1 MVGICH
7 LCAPQSTENPPCAA
21 GFFRDFNAFDVVM
34 VLPGRVTHPSRDHV
48 RDRLTQLL
56 CEIAKIPPE
65 AISEKATVD
74 EQLRMESVAFIE
86 IQVALEDEY
95 DIELDPVEIIELNE
109 FGAIVDH
116 VHAHANRIRG
126 ARGQPSET

>member
-1 MVGICH
+1 
-7 LCAPQSTENPPCAA
+7 
-21 GFFRDFNAFDVVM
+21 M
-34 VLPGRVTHPSRDHV
+34 VLPGRVTHPSRDDV

-65 AISEKATVD
+65 AISESATVD
-74 EQLRMESVAFIE
+74 EELRMESVAFIE

-126 ARGQPSET
+126 AGGAERRKV